1 MVGLPHIEFADPVV
15 VVNEDISFWFNIIQ
29 YDGSTVAVHSF
40 VRRVSIRSTVET
52 LNNFP
57 HVWTVGIGHRVL
69 EKIFPTFCLGH
80 IDCLGSFTTSIYSLF
95 SIFMDR
101 STEAISRADLALDF
115 LTWVVAAEMRMPLK
129 QETRGDKLGSSGRL
143 LIFDST
149 SLLKFDQSTPFLRH
163 LETYLNLV
171 CFT

>member
-1 MVGLPHIEFADPVV
+1 
-15 VVNEDISFWFNIIQ
+15 
-29 YDGSTVAVHSF
+29 
-40 VRRVSIRSTVET
+40 
-52 LNNFP
+52 
-57 HVWTVGIGHRVL
+57 
-69 EKIFPTFCLGH
+69 
-80 IDCLGSFTTSIYSLF
+80 
-95 SIFMDR
+95 MDR